1 MSNSPI
7 IILVVMISRDA
18 LLKPVGERVAQEV
31 QRKLSKRI
39 GKSLTRDL
47 HTHKKDL
54 KQEINKQNLLYIYPY
69 LIWNANVMYC
79 L

>member
-1 MSNSPI
+1 
-7 IILVVMISRDA
+7 MISRDA

-31 QRKLSKRI
+31 QRMLSKWI

-47 HTHKKDL
+47 HTHKKKDL
-54 KQEINKQNLLYIYPY
+54 KPEINKQNSLYIYPY

>member
-31 QRKLSKRI
+31 QRMLSK
-39 GKSLTRDL
+39 
-47 HTHKKDL
+47 
-54 KQEINKQNLLYIYPY
+54 
-69 LIWNANVMYC
+69 
-79 L
+79 